1 MADVLLNIVIEGV
14 RSKLISLVAEE
25 IDIVWGVKEDL
36 ESLARDL
43 EMIQALLLDAEC
55 KNNRSNAVDLWL
67 GRLQDVSSEA
77 EYLLDE
83 FAYEVLRKKLKKR
96 MQDQVR
102 SFFSGSY
109 PLAFRFKFA
118 HKIKNMNLSIKK
130 VYQEAER
137 IGLRPVELVNMSN
150 DPRSD
155 RSSTIDP
162 FVDDSSIVGRSEELN
177 KVVNLL
183 TSSEKD
189 GNNLSVIGV
198 VGMAGLGKT
207 TTAQLVYKNEKVLR
221 HFDHKLW
228 IHVSEDFNVERLLNK
243 MVESLTGTNPNLTVA
258 EAIVGK
264 LSEVLKTK
272 RFLLVL
278 DDVWNE
284 DAEKWDRMRKCLRG
298 IGGSDESRIIV
309 TTRNETVV
317 SIMQAS
323 FPCQLGTLSDG
334 DSWELFEKIAFGQ
347 GCAAIKTPELINIGR
362 KIVAKCGGVPLA
374 VKAIGGL
381 LYSKKDEREWS
392 KIEHSE
398 TWTAMEEAGSRVRS
412 AIKLSYDHLPS
423 LSLKQCLLCCIIMGN
438 GGFISVEIM
447 IQLWMAQGLLNPSKG
462 SHLEMEDVGSNY
474 MSILFRT
481 SLLQVY
487 EKDGFGRTIK
497 FTIHDLVYDFVQEV
511 AKESIFLFPSAELI
525 TGRESLLKLRTL
537 ILNLAHGLPIVCKS
551 LRVLFLV
558 DEEVKELPAT
568 IGKLKLL
575 RYLDISRTSITELP
589 NPITQLYNLQTM
601 RLSNLQQLPK
611 NFGNLVN
618 LRHLC
623 IEKDGIINGKP
634 CLLPDIGQLSS
645 LQTLPFFYVS
655 QDKGCQID
663 QLGHLHNLRG
673 DLKIFD
679 LQNVSNQEEAIKAKI
694 STKINLDSLELHWD
708 TRTRDESTDE
718 DVLKGL
724 EPHPNLK
731 GFTME
736 NFMGRSLPS
745 WMLTTSH
752 PLVFRNLVKIVLR
765 NFNKCQ
771 QIPPLGHLPH
781 LNIVNIIG
789 MKSVNCIGTDFFGW
803 KNVDD
808 ASSSNPSRLA
818 GDAVVSFPALKELIL
833 EDMPDLKEWSGLMCH
848 DSSHSLVKIFPSLEI
863 LKVELCPKLVSLP
876 DGVWHNLRCIKELC
890 ISGCISLSHLPK
902 DVGGLASLEILRV
915 MDCPNLVSIPDIHSL
930 RSLVELSLAGCNN
943 LRSLPSGME
952 VCTSIRF
959 FVLLGCPA
967 IQPED
972 LHPLSRKIQLEGLVL
987 GDFSH
992 DLDYFPWPS
1001 YTINPCRVT
1010 ITDNENK
1017 EFQQP
1022 FASLLSLIL
1031 SGWQAVTSLPEQI
1044 QHLSNLA
1051 FLTIH
1056 NFDGIV
1062 ALPEFL
1068 GSIHSLEGLDI
1079 EDCKNLLHLPSA
1091 EAMRHLRKLTIKEC
1105 PLLKD
1110 RCKEK
1115 IGQEWYKIAHI
1126 PEIQLLP

>member
-14 RSKLISLVAEE
+14 LNKLISLAAEE
-25 IDIVWGVKEDL
+25 ISKVWGVKEDL
-36 ESLARDL
+36 DSLAGNL
-43 EMIQALLLDAEC
+43 EMIQALLVDAEC
-55 KNNRSNAVDLWL
+55 KHNSSNAVDLWL
-67 GRLQDVSSEA
+67 RRLQDVSSEA

-83 FAYEVLRKKLKKR
+83 FAYEVLRNKLKKR
-96 MQDQVR
+96 KQDQVR
-102 SFFSGSY
+102 SFFSCSC

-118 HKIKNMNLSIKK
+118 HKIKNMNLRIEK

-137 IGLRPVELVNMSN
+137 IGLRSVEIGNMSN
-150 DPRSD
+150 NPRSD
-155 RSSTIDP
+155 RSSTAYP
-162 FVDDSSIVGRSEELN
+162 FVDDSSIVGRSEEVN
-177 KVVNLL
+177 EVVNLL

-189 GNNLSVIGV
+189 GNNLSVIGI

-207 TTAQLVYKNEKVLR
+207 TIAQLVYKNEKVLR

-228 IHVSEDFNVERLLNK
+228 IHVSEDFNVERLLNN
-243 MVESLTGTNPNLTVA
+243 MVESLTGTNSNLTVV
-258 EAIVGK
+258 EAIVRK
-264 LSEVLKTK
+264 LNEVLKTK

-278 DDVWNE
+278 DDVWDE
-284 DAEKWDRMRKCLRG
+284 VAKKWDGMRKCLRG
-298 IGGSDESRIIV
+298 IGASDESRIIV

-317 SIMQAS
+317 SIMQPS
-323 FPCQLGTLSDG
+323 FLCPLGTLSDG
-334 DSWELFEKIAFGQ
+334 DSWELFEKIAFGH
-347 GCAAIKTPELINIGR
+347 GCAAVKTPELINIGR

-374 VKAIGGL
+374 VAAIGGL
-381 LYSKKDEREWS
+381 LWYKKDEREWS
-392 KIEHSE
+392 KIENNK
-398 TWTAMEEAGSRVRS
+398 TMAAMEEAGRRVIS

-423 LSLKQCLLCCIIMGN
+423 LSLKQCLLYCTIVGK
-438 GGFISVEIM
+438 GGVATVESM

-462 SHLEMEDVGSNY
+462 SDLEMEDVGSNY

-481 SLLQVY
+481 SLLQVS
-487 EKDGFGRTIK
+487 EEDGFGRAIK
-497 FTIHDLVYDFVQEV
+497 FTIHDLVFDFVEEA
-511 AKESIFLFPSAELI
+511 AKESIFLVPSAELR
-525 TGRESLLKLRTL
+525 TGRESLLKPRTL
-537 ILNLAHGLPIVCKS
+537 ILKDGLAHHLPIVRNHKS
-551 LRVLFLV
+551 LRVLRV
-558 DEEVKELPAT
+558 DDEDVKELPT
-568 IGKLKLL
+568 MIGKLKLL
-575 RYLDISRTSITELP
+575 RYLDISRM
-589 NPITQLYNLQTM
+589 YNLQTM
-601 RLSNLQQLPK
+601 KLSNLQQLPK
-611 NFGNLVN
+611 NFGNLAN

-623 IEKDGIINGKP
+623 IGEDGIINGKP

-663 QLGHLHNLRG
+663 QLGRLPNLRG

-679 LQNVSNQEEAIKAKI
+679 LQNVSNEEEAIKAKI

-752 PLVFRNLVKIVLR
+752 PLVFRNLEKIVLR

-771 QIPPLGHLPH
+771 EIPPLGHLPH

-789 MKSVNCIGTDFFGW
+789 MKSLNCIGTDFFGW

-808 ASSSNPSRLA
+808 ASSSNPSGLA

-833 EDMPDLKEWSGLMCH
+833 EYMPDLIEWSGLMCH
-848 DSSHSLVKIFPSLEI
+848 DSSHSVVKIFPSLEI

-876 DGVWHNLRCIKELC
+876 DGVWQNLICIKELC
-890 ISGCISLSHLPK
+890 ISGCLRLSHLPK
-902 DVGGLASLEILRV
+902 DVGGLASLEILTV
-915 MDCPNLVSIPDIHSL
+915 MYCPNLVSIPDIHSL
-930 RSLVELSLAGCNN
+930 RSLVRLTLAFCNN

-952 VCTSIRF
+952 VCTSIRR
-959 FVLLGCPA
+959 FVFLGCPA

-972 LHPLSRKIQLEGLVL
+972 LHPLSRMIQLQGLMI
-987 GDFSH
+987 GGFSH

-1017 EFQQP
+1017 EFQHP
-1022 FASLLSLIL
+1022 FASLLYLGL
-1031 SGWQAVTSLPEQI
+1031 WGWQAVTSLPEQI
-1044 QHLSNLA
+1044 RHLSNLV
-1051 FLTIH
+1051 FLQILH
-1056 NFDGIV
+1056 FDGIV

-1068 GSIHSLEGLDI
+1068 GSIHSLEELDI
-1079 EDCKNLLHLPSA
+1079 ADCQNLLYLPSA
-1091 EAMRHLRKLTIKEC
+1091 EAMRRLNKFRKLTIKKC

-1110 RCKEK
+1110 RCKKE